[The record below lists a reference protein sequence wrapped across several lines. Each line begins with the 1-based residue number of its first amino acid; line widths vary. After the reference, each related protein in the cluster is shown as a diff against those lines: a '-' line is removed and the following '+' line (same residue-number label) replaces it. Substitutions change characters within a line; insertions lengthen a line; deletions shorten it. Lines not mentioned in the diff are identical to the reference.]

1 MTAMMSDTLSMFS
14 LGISK
19 TRASLYVG
27 LRVFFFMDVFL
38 FFSLRPSQ
46 TRDAFTYGSEKN
58 SKSEGERK
66 FVKEIA
72 TAGRNALPTLKLMLI
87 TASIIIELAITVH

>member
-1 MTAMMSDTLSMFS
+1 MTAMMSDTFSMFS

-46 TRDAFTYGSEKN
+46 TRDAFTYGSERAKT
-58 SKSEGERK
+58 ERK
-66 FVKEIA
+66 FVKEIT
-72 TAGRNALPTLKLMLI
+72 TAAHNVSTTLK
-87 TASIIIELAITVH
+87 